1 MKSILAWVLSLILVA
16 FTVDAFAG
24 EKAYFAGD
32 NEPLYG
38 TWINMNYSGMPP
50 PVIVFNPDGTGGS
63 MGQADSNKFISR
75 FKSLITRKWTDD
87 EGNIMYKEHFVGS
100 WKKEGLKAEGFT
112 LFKVSNSGDTL
123 EYVFE
128 SDKYPEKIDPSHSH
142 YRKYTRKK

>member
-1 MKSILAWVLSLILVA
+1 MKSILAWILSLILVA

-24 EKAYFAGD
+24 EIVYFAKD

-38 TWINMNYSGMPP
+38 TWVNMDYNGNPA
-50 PVIVFNPDGTGGS
+50 PVLVFNPDGTGGS
-63 MGQADSNKFISR
+63 KGHADSNKFVSR

-87 EGNIMYKEHFVGS
+87 DGNIMYKEHWVGS
-100 WKKEGLKAEGFT
+100 WKEEGYT

-123 EYVFE
+123 EYVWE
-128 SDKYPEKIDPSHSH
+128 SDKYPQKIDPKHLK